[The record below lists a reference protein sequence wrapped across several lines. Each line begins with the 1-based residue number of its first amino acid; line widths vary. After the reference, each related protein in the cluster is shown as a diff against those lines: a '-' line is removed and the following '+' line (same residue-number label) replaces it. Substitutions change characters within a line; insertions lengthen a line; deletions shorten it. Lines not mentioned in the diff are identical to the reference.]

1 MNKKIS
7 LPIFILSI
15 LLTVLVVFMATFV
28 GTSEMFREKYGSF
41 AQDLAGGN
49 GTVIA
54 DSDMTS
60 DEKLEIIKSIFTL
73 YSYYDLDDEAL
84 MNGALKGLAQGTGD
98 RNAEYYTDE
107 EFSAMMDDSNGD
119 MQGIGIS
126 VIHNTDYNVIEII
139 NVFPNSPALEAGL
152 EPGDL
157 ITYVGIGENAT
168 PVEEL
173 GYTNAV
179 MALQGTAG
187 TFCEFTVNY
196 GDNYAQTKEYSIE
209 RGFVKEQTVTHRI
222 CETDKTVGIIK
233 ILEFDA
239 TTPDQFL
246 TAIDDLKAN
255 GAEKLIFDVRYNPG
269 GNLTSICEILDF
281 LVPEGPII
289 RIRDKDGKE
298 ETVDSDEN
306 EFNMPMAVLCNG
318 STASAAELFTSALM
332 DYDKAVSVGNVT
344 YGKGSMQT
352 TIPLTDGSGVK
363 LTTKMYFPP
372 FSEGYDG
379 IGITPDI
386 EIDMDESTE
395 GISIY
400 KITDAQDTQLQR
412 AIRYFNEGK

>member
-98 RNAEYYTDE
+98 RYAEYYTEE

-196 GDNYAQTKEYSIE
+196 GDNYAQIKEYSIE

-298 ETVDSDEN
+298 ETVDSDES

>member
-98 RNAEYYTDE
+98 RYAEYYTEE

-298 ETVDSDEN
+298 ETVDSDES

>member
-28 GTSEMFREKYGSF
+28 GTSEMFREKYGSMVK
-41 AQDLAGGN
+41 DLADGT

-73 YSYYDLDDEAL
+73 YSYYDLEDDAL

-98 RNAEYYTDE
+98 RYAEYYTEE

-139 NVFPNSPALEAGL
+139 NVFPGSPALEAGL

-196 GDNYAQTKEYSIE
+196 GDNYAQIKEYSIE

-289 RIRDKDGKE
+289 RIRDKDGNE
-298 ETVDSDEN
+298 ETVDSDES

-400 KITDAQDTQLQR
+400 KITDAQDTQIQR

>member
-28 GTSEMFREKYGSF
+28 GTSEMFREKYGSMVK
-41 AQDLAGGN
+41 DLADGT

-73 YSYYDLDDEAL
+73 YSYYDLEDDAL

-98 RNAEYYTDE
+98 RYAEYYTEE

-196 GDNYAQTKEYSIE
+196 GDNYAQIKEYSIE

-239 TTPDQFL
+239 TTPDQFKA
-246 TAIDDLKAN
+246 AIDELKAN

-289 RIRDKDGKE
+289 RIRDKDGNE
-298 ETVDSDEN
+298 ETVDSDES

>member
-41 AQDLAGGN
+41 AQDLVGGN

-73 YSYYDLDDEAL
+73 YSYYDLEDEAL

-98 RNAEYYTDE
+98 RYAEYYTEE

-139 NVFPNSPALEAGL
+139 NVFPGSPALEAGL

-187 TFCEFTVNY
+187 TLCEFTVNC
-196 GDNYAQTKEYSIE
+196 GDNYAQIKEYSIE

-289 RIRDKDGKE
+289 RIRDKDGTE
-298 ETVDSDEN
+298 ETIDSDEN
-306 EFNMPMAVLCNG
+306 QFNMPMAVLCNG

-400 KITDAQDTQLQR
+400 KITDAQDTQIQR

>member
-28 GTSEMFREKYGSF
+28 GTSEMFREKYGSMVK
-41 AQDLAGGN
+41 DLADGT

-73 YSYYDLDDEAL
+73 YSYYDLEDDAL

-98 RNAEYYTDE
+98 RYAEYYTEE

-157 ITYVGIGENAT
+157 ITYVGIGDNAT

-196 GDNYAQTKEYSIE
+196 GDNYAQIKEYSIE

-239 TTPDQFL
+239 TTPDQFKA
-246 TAIDDLKAN
+246 AIDELKAN

-289 RIRDKDGKE
+289 RIRDKDGNE
-298 ETVDSDEN
+298 ETVDSDAS

-332 DYDKAVSVGNVT
+332 DYDKAISVGNVT

>member
-1 MNKKIS
+1 
-7 LPIFILSI
+7 
-15 LLTVLVVFMATFV
+15 MATFV
-28 GTSEMFREKYGSF
+28 GTSEMFREKYGSMVK
-41 AQDLAGGN
+41 DLADGT

-73 YSYYDLDDEAL
+73 YSYYDLEDDAL

-98 RNAEYYTDE
+98 RYAEYYTED

-139 NVFPNSPALEAGL
+139 NVFPGSPALEAGL

-196 GDNYAQTKEYSIE
+196 GDNYAQIKEYSIE

-289 RIRDKDGKE
+289 RIRDKDGNE
-298 ETVDSDEN
+298 ETVDSDES

-400 KITDAQDTQLQR
+400 KITDAQDTQIQR

>member
-1 MNKKIS
+1 
-7 LPIFILSI
+7 
-15 LLTVLVVFMATFV
+15 MATFV
-28 GTSEMFREKYGSF
+28 GTSEMFREKYGSMVK
-41 AQDLAGGN
+41 DLADGT

-73 YSYYDLDDEAL
+73 YSYYDLEDDAL

-98 RNAEYYTDE
+98 RYAEYYTEE

-196 GDNYAQTKEYSIE
+196 GDNYAQIKEYSIE

-239 TTPDQFL
+239 TTPDQFKA
-246 TAIDDLKAN
+246 AIDELKAN

-289 RIRDKDGKE
+289 RIRDKDGNE
-298 ETVDSDEN
+298 ETVDSDAS

-332 DYDKAVSVGNVT
+332 DYDKAISVGNVT

>member
-7 LPIFILSI
+7 LPIFVLSI
-15 LLTVLVVFMATFV
+15 LLTVLVVFMATYV
-28 GTSEMFREKYGSF
+28 GTAELYREKYGELVKDIS
-41 AQDLAGGN
+41 DGSGN
-49 GTVIA
+49 VIA
-54 DSDMTS
+54 DSNMTS
-60 DEKLEIIKSIFTL
+60 DEKLEIIKSIFTT
-73 YSYYDLDDEAL
+73 YSYFDLDEQEL
-84 MNGALKGLAQGTGD
+84 TNGILKGLAAGTGD
-98 RNAEYYTDE
+98 KYAEYYTEE

-126 VIHNTDYNVIEII
+126 IIHNTEYNVIEVI
-139 NVFPNSPALEAGL
+139 NVMPESPALEAGI

-157 ITYVGIGENAT
+157 ITYVGIGDDAVSVSEM
-168 PVEEL
+168 

-179 MALQGTAG
+179 MALQGKAG
-187 TFCEFTVNY
+187 TFCEFTVNR
-196 GDNYAQTKEYSIE
+196 GDNYGEIKEYSIE

-222 CETDKTVGIIK
+222 CATDKTVGIIK

-239 TTPDQFL
+239 KTPEQFFA
-246 TAIDDLKAN
+246 AIDDLTSQ

-269 GNLTSICEILDF
+269 GNLDSICEILDY

-289 RIRDKDGKE
+289 RIRDKSGNE
-298 ETVDSDEN
+298 ETIDSDEN
-306 EFNMPMAVLCNG
+306 ELNMPMAVLCNG
-318 STASAAELFTSALM
+318 STASAAELFTSAMM

-344 YGKGSMQT
+344 YGKGSMQS

-386 EIDMDESTE
+386 EIDMDEALANVN
-395 GISIY
+395 IY
-400 KITDAQDTQLQR
+400 KIADADDTQLQR
-412 AIRYFNEGK
+412 AIKYLNEGK

>member
-54 DSDMTS
+54 DSDMTP

-98 RNAEYYTDE
+98 RYAEYYTEE

-352 TIPLTDGSGVK
+352 TIPLADGSGVK

>member
-28 GTSEMFREKYGSF
+28 GTSEMFREKYGSMVK
-41 AQDLAGGN
+41 DLADGT

-73 YSYYDLDDEAL
+73 YSYYDLEDDAL

-98 RNAEYYTDE
+98 RYAEYYTEE

-196 GDNYAQTKEYSIE
+196 GDNYAQIKEYSIE

-239 TTPDQFL
+239 TTPDQFKA
-246 TAIDDLKAN
+246 AIDELKAN

-289 RIRDKDGKE
+289 RIRDKDGNE
-298 ETVDSDEN
+298 ETVDSDES

-400 KITDAQDTQLQR
+400 KITDAQDIQLQR

>member
-28 GTSEMFREKYGSF
+28 GTSEMFREKYG
-41 AQDLAGGN
+41 ALVKDLSNGN

-98 RNAEYYTDE
+98 RYAEYYTEE

-152 EPGDL
+152 VPGDL
-157 ITYVGIGENAT
+157 ITYVGIGENAR

-187 TFCEFTVNY
+187 TLCEFTVNY
-196 GDNYAQTKEYSIE
+196 GDNYSQTKEYSIE

-222 CETDKTVGIIK
+222 CDTDKTVGIIK

-239 TTPDQFL
+239 TTPDQFYS
-246 TAIDDLKAN
+246 AIDDLKAD

-269 GNLTSICEILDF
+269 GSLDSICEILDF

-289 RIRDKDGKE
+289 RIKDKEGKE
-298 ETVDSDEN
+298 ETIDSDEN
-306 EFNMPMAVLCNG
+306 EFNMPMAVLCNS
-318 STASAAELFTSALM
+318 STASAAELFTSAMM

-352 TIPLTDGSGVK
+352 TIPLTDGSGIK

-412 AIRYFNEGK
+412 AIQYFNEGK

>member
-1 MNKKIS
+1 MNKKVS

-28 GTSEMFREKYGSF
+28 GTSEVFREKYGSF
-41 AQDLAGGN
+41 AQDLADGSGN
-49 GTVIA
+49 VIA
-54 DSDMTS
+54 DSNMTS

-84 MNGALKGLAQGTGD
+84 TNGALKGLAQGTGD
-98 RNAEYYTDE
+98 RYAEYYTEE

-126 VIHNTDYNVIEII
+126 IIHNTEYNVIEII
-139 NVFPNSPALEAGL
+139 NVFPDSPALEAGL

-157 ITYVGIGENAT
+157 ITYVGIGEDAT
-168 PVEEL
+168 PVGEL

-187 TFCEFTVNY
+187 TLCEFTVNY

-255 GAEKLIFDVRYNPG
+255 GAEKLVFDVRYNPG
-269 GNLTSICEILDF
+269 GNLDSICEILDF

-289 RIRDKDGKE
+289 RIKDKSGKE
-298 ETVDSDEN
+298 ESIDSDKS
-306 EFNMPMAVLCNG
+306 EFNMPMAVLCNS

-332 DYDKAVSVGNVT
+332 DYDKATSVGNVT

-352 TIPLTDGSGVK
+352 TIPLTDGSGIK

>member
-28 GTSEMFREKYGSF
+28 GTSEMFREKYGSMVK
-41 AQDLAGGN
+41 DLADGT

-60 DEKLEIIKSIFTL
+60 DEKLEIIKNIFTL
-73 YSYYDLDDEAL
+73 YSYYDLEDDAL

-98 RNAEYYTDE
+98 RYAEYYTEE

-196 GDNYAQTKEYSIE
+196 GDNYAQIKEYSIE

-255 GAEKLIFDVRYNPG
+255 GVEKLIFDVRYNPG

-298 ETVDSDEN
+298 ETVDSDES
-306 EFNMPMAVLCNG
+306 EFNMPMVVLCNG

-332 DYDKAVSVGNVT
+332 DYDKAISVGNVT

>member
-1 MNKKIS
+1 
-7 LPIFILSI
+7 
-15 LLTVLVVFMATFV
+15 MATFV
-28 GTSEMFREKYGSF
+28 GTSEMFREKYGSMVK
-41 AQDLAGGN
+41 DLADGT

-73 YSYYDLDDEAL
+73 YSYYDLEDDAL

-98 RNAEYYTDE
+98 RYAEYYTEE

-139 NVFPNSPALEAGL
+139 NVFPGSPALEAGL

-196 GDNYAQTKEYSIE
+196 GDNYAQIKEYSIE

-289 RIRDKDGKE
+289 RIRDKDGNE
-298 ETVDSDEN
+298 ETVDSDES

-400 KITDAQDTQLQR
+400 KITDAQDTQIQR

>member
-1 MNKKIS
+1 
-7 LPIFILSI
+7 
-15 LLTVLVVFMATFV
+15 MATFV

-98 RNAEYYTDE
+98 RYAEYYTEE

>member
-60 DEKLEIIKSIFTL
+60 DEKLEIIKSIFIL

-98 RNAEYYTDE
+98 RYAEYYTEE

-187 TFCEFTVNY
+187 TICEFTVNY
-196 GDNYAQTKEYSIE
+196 GDNYAQIKEYSIE

>member
-28 GTSEMFREKYGSF
+28 GTSEMFREKYGSMVK
-41 AQDLAGGN
+41 DLADGT

-73 YSYYDLDDEAL
+73 YSYYDLEDDAL

-98 RNAEYYTDE
+98 RYAEYYTEE

-196 GDNYAQTKEYSIE
+196 GDNYAQIKEYSIE

-289 RIRDKDGKE
+289 RIRDKDGNE
-298 ETVDSDEN
+298 ETVDSDES

-332 DYDKAVSVGNVT
+332 DYDKAISVGNVT

>member
-1 MNKKIS
+1 
-7 LPIFILSI
+7 
-15 LLTVLVVFMATFV
+15 MATFV
-28 GTSEMFREKYGSF
+28 GTSEMFREKYGSMVK
-41 AQDLAGGN
+41 DLADGT

-60 DEKLEIIKSIFTL
+60 DEKLEIIKNIFTL
-73 YSYYDLDDEAL
+73 YSYYDLEDDAL

-98 RNAEYYTDE
+98 RYAEYYTEE

-196 GDNYAQTKEYSIE
+196 GDNYAQIKEYSIE

-255 GAEKLIFDVRYNPG
+255 GVEKLIFDVRYNPG

-298 ETVDSDEN
+298 ETVDSDES
-306 EFNMPMAVLCNG
+306 EFNMPMVVLCNG

-332 DYDKAVSVGNVT
+332 DYDKAISVGNVT